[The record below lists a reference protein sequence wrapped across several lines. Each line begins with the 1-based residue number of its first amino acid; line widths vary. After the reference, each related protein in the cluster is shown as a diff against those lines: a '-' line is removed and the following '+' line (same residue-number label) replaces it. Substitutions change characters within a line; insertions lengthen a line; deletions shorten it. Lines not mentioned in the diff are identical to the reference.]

1 MTSIQEITEIV
12 QEEIFNGV
20 GPFTFNRDQANE
32 QLEIARTTDNLGQ
45 HVLAVLKVVNRFPD
59 VTDQQIKSELIKFAD
74 TLRLI
79 KAINRGKNYP
89 HSRNKT
95 EEKLNQFP
103 NVQVMYDKA
112 VETFKNR

>member
-12 QEEIFNGV
+12 QQEVFNGT
-20 GPFTFNRDQANE
+20 GTFNRDQANE
-32 QLEIARTTDNLGQ
+32 QLEIARKTDNLGQ
-45 HVLAVLKVVNRFPD
+45 QVLAVLKVVNRFKNIKDPE
-59 VTDQQIKSELIKFAD
+59 IKSKLMNFAD

-79 KAINRGKNYP
+79 KAVNLG
-89 HSRNKT
+89 SRNKSA
-95 EEKLNQFP
+95 EEKLKQFP

>member
-12 QEEIFNGV
+12 QQEVFNGT
-20 GPFTFNRDQANE
+20 GTFNHDQANK

-45 HVLAVLKVVNRFPD
+45 QVLAVVKVVNRFPN
-59 VTDQQIKSELIKFAD
+59 VTNQQIKSKLMNFAD

-79 KAINRGKNYP
+79 KAVNLG
-89 HSRNKT
+89 SRNKSA
-95 EEKLNQFP
+95 EEKLKQFP

>member
-12 QEEIFNGV
+12 QEEVFNG
-20 GPFTFNRDQANE
+20 GGIFNRDQANE

-45 HVLAVLKVVNRFPD
+45 QALAVLKVVNRFPK
-59 VTDQQIKSELIKFAD
+59 VTDPQIKLELMKFAD

-79 KAINRGKNYP
+79 KSVNRLPKNADAN
-89 HSRNKT
+89 HI
-95 EEKLNQFP
+95 
-103 NVQVMYDKA
+103 QVMYDKA

>member
-12 QEEIFNGV
+12 QEEVFNGS
-20 GPFTFNRDQANE
+20 GTFNRDQANE

-45 HVLAVLKVVNRFPD
+45 QVLAVLKVVNRFPD
-59 VTDQQIKSELIKFAD
+59 VTDQQIKSELMNFED

-79 KAINRGKNYP
+79 KAVNLG
-89 HSRNKT
+89 SRKKSA
-95 EEKLNQFP
+95 EKKLNQFP
-103 NVQVMYDKA
+103 NIQVMYDKA

>member
-12 QEEIFNGV
+12 QQEVFNGA
-20 GPFTFNRDQANE
+20 GTFNRDQANE

-45 HVLAVLKVVNRFPD
+45 QVLAVLKVVNRFPN
-59 VTDQQIKSELIKFAD
+59 VTNQQIKSKLMNFAD

-79 KAINRGKNYP
+79 KAVNLGSKNK
-89 HSRNKT
+89 SA
-95 EEKLNQFP
+95 EEKLKQFP
-103 NVQVMYDKA
+103 NIQVMYDKA

>member
-12 QEEIFNGV
+12 QEEVFNV

-45 HVLAVLKVVNRFPD
+45 QVLAVLKVVNRFPD
-59 VTDQQIKSELIKFAD
+59 VTDPQIKLELMKFAD

-89 HSRNKT
+89 HS
-95 EEKLNQFP
+95 QFP

>member
-12 QEEIFNGV
+12 QQEVFNGA
-20 GPFTFNRDQANE
+20 GTFNRDQANE

-45 HVLAVLKVVNRFPD
+45 QVLAVLKVVNRFPNVND
-59 VTDQQIKSELIKFAD
+59 TEIKSELMKFED

-79 KAINRGKNYP
+79 KAVNLG
-89 HSRNKT
+89 SRKKSA
-95 EEKLNQFP
+95 EEKLNEFT
-103 NVQVMYDKA
+103 NLQVMYDKA

>member
-12 QEEIFNGV
+12 QQEVFNGD
-20 GPFTFNRDQANE
+20 TANFNRDQANE

-45 HVLAVLKVVNRFPD
+45 QALAVLKVVNRFPD
-59 VTDQQIKSELIKFAD
+59 VTDQQIKSELMKFED

-79 KAINRGKNYP
+79 KAVNLG
-89 HSRNKT
+89 SRKST

-103 NVQVMYDKA
+103 NIQVMYDKA

>member
-12 QEEIFNGV
+12 QQEVFNGT
-20 GPFTFNRDQANE
+20 GTFNYDQANE

-45 HVLAVLKVVNRFPD
+45 QVLAVLKVVNRFPN
-59 VTDQQIKSELIKFAD
+59 VTNQQIKSKLMNFAD

-79 KAINRGKNYP
+79 KAVNLG
-89 HSRNKT
+89 SRHKSA
-95 EEKLNQFP
+95 EEKSKQFP
-103 NVQVMYDKA
+103 NIQVMYDKA

>member
-12 QEEIFNGV
+12 QEEVFNGV

-45 HVLAVLKVVNRFPD
+45 QVLAVLKVVNRFPD
-59 VTDQQIKSELIKFAD
+59 VTDQQIKSELMKFAD

-79 KAINRGKNYP
+79 KSVNRLPKNADVD
-89 HSRNKT
+89 H
-95 EEKLNQFP
+95 L
-103 NVQVMYDKA
+103 QVMYDKA